1 MTTIDLS
8 GLWPHQVET
17 YEFGV
22 DKAVS
27 FDTSDPGTGKSLPH
41 AKIIETAVKNGQS
54 TRVLIVCPKTL
65 IRTTW
70 YQEFTTHCPNI
81 TLAMAE
87 APEKNRIAAFEAQT
101 DVVITNIDAVSWL
114 IKQPVKWLK
123 KVFGPKAI
131 LIIDESTAFKNPNA
145 KRTKSMIKLS
155 AYFTRRFLLSGTP
168 APNTITELWSQVYIL
183 DQGVRLGK
191 RYTAFRNIMQAPINK
206 GPFITWADKSDASLV
221 TYGLIQDIV
230 KHHKF
235 DDVMP
240 LVPEL
245 KHLTIK
251 YELSTNHYDYYR
263 EFEKQAYLEFGN
275 KSITAVN
282 AGSLANKLLQ
292 LASGA
297 VYSGDR
303 EWVVFDKGR
312 YELIADLVE
321 QRQHT
326 VVFFH
331 WYHQRMV
338 LEEEFTARKL
348 NYAVI
353 DGTIKST
360 TKRAEIIADFQAG
373 KYDVILLQPLSA
385 AHGVTLTQA
394 DTVIWSSPTYQGDIY
409 NQGIA
414 RIKRGVQRQ
423 HTQSLTIIA
432 KDTKDEHC
440 YDVFTGKKNKIDAL
454 NELFNLG
461 LGELNEPI

>member
-1 MTTIDLS
+1 MKNVDLS
-8 GLWPHQVET
+8 SLWPHQVET

-22 DKAVS
+22 DRSVS

-41 AKIIETAVKNGQS
+41 AKIVETAVKSGQC
-54 TRVLIVCPKTL
+54 TRILVVCPKTL
-65 IRTTW
+65 MRTTW
-70 YQEFTTHCPNI
+70 YQEFTNHCPDV
-81 TLAMAE
+81 TLAIAE
-87 APEKNRIAAFEAQT
+87 APEKNRIAAFES
-101 DVVITNIDAVSWL
+101 DSNVVITNIDAVSWL
-114 IKQPVKWLK
+114 VKQPDRWLK
-123 KVFGPKAI
+123 KVFGSKAM

-145 KRTKSMIKLS
+145 KRTKAMLKLS
-155 AYFTRRFLLSGTP
+155 AHFTRRFLLSGTP
-168 APNTITELWSQVYIL
+168 APNSITELWSQVYVL

-206 GPFITWADKSDASLV
+206 GPFVTWVDKPDSSV
-221 TYGLIQDIV
+221 MTYGLIQDIV
-230 KHHKF
+230 KHHRF

-245 KHLTIK
+245 KHLTVK
-251 YELSTNHYDYYR
+251 YELAASHYEDYR

-303 EWVVFDKGR
+303 EWIVFDKGR

-321 QRQHT
+321 QRKHT

-338 LEEEFTARKL
+338 LEAEFASRNL

-353 DGTIKST
+353 DGTVKST
-360 TKRAEIIADFQAG
+360 TKRAEIITDFQDG

-394 DTVIWSSPTYQGDIY
+394 DTVIWASPTYQGDIY
-409 NQGIA
+409 NQGVA

-423 HTQSLTIIA
+423 HTQSITIIG

-440 YDVFTGKKNKIDAL
+440 YDVFTGKKQKIEAL
-454 NELFNLG
+454 NELFHSG
-461 LGELNEPI
+461 LGELDVAL